1 LRRPNTATICFR
13 AGGWRGSVFIVDDNF
28 IGNMKE
34 VRKLLQ
40 TQRRIRWNQTATA
53 TAEVTDRHW
62 RREGHAVYP
71 DN

>member
-1 LRRPNTATICFR
+1 
-13 AGGWRGSVFIVDDNF
+13 
-28 IGNMKE
+28 